1 MILLLVAALAGG
13 CGGKEEPDSPKGAG
27 ASAEA
32 PPPEIAR
39 LLDAAAR
46 GDEEDLLGAA
56 RALLLADPRAFFED
70 HFDAETARRLAT
82 DYDRETLAR
91 RLADAARRIV
101 KAGRRAMVSLE
112 THRKEDPGKATG
124 LQRDALEAARSPL
137 VLLTLVCRSG
147 SDDPG
152 FVLWSF
158 VRVGEDLR
166 YLGRMESL

>member
-1 MILLLVAALAGG
+1 MILLFVAALAGG

-101 KAGRRAMVSLE
+101 KALE